1 MYRWFPGLEPT
12 TLLDLYI
19 PKTIHKLTPWSR
31 VLELNQFKAGCSRLH
46 DRPDHSAWS
55 LLTVTIRFLESHN
68 LVCYHYTK
76 AGICTRHIFNS
87 SLKGRCVSRE
97 RLLYVSY
104 VIEQRILFLPYTRD
118 QLPLYLFSHGSG
130 QPVLFLLTS
139 ALRQFDLW
147 RRVRDSNPKGFY
159 TQLFSRQPDYQLSQ
173 LSIYV
178 VGEVGFEPTQ
188 SKDNRFTVCPDSP
201 TSALPYICM
210 AGPQGFE
217 P

>member
-1 MYRWFPGLEPT
+1 MLTDATPRRWVICLRCASQVLAHRRLFVTYNRFGAAHWTRTNTLSILSALPLPLEYCGIWCLRLELNQRRWALQAHALPAELHRHMYRWFPGLEPT

-87 SLKGRCVSRE
+87 SLTGRCVSRE
-97 RLLYVSY
+97 
-104 VIEQRILFLPYTRD
+104 
-118 QLPLYLFSHGSG
+118 
-130 QPVLFLLTS
+130 
-139 ALRQFDLW
+139 
-147 RRVRDSNPKGFY
+147 
-159 TQLFSRQPDYQLSQ
+159 
-173 LSIYV
+173 
-178 VGEVGFEPTQ
+178 
-188 SKDNRFTVCPDSP
+188 
-201 TSALPYICM
+201 
-210 AGPQGFE
+210 
-217 P
+217 

>member
-1 MYRWFPGLEPT
+1 MAPLERLELPTRGVETRCSNSTELKRYIWCFRLELNQRRWALQAHALPAELQKHMYRWFPGLEPT

-76 AGICTRHIFNS
+76 AGICTRHSFNS

-104 VIEQRILFLPYTRD
+104 VWWWVEMESNHPSINTTRLQRAP
-118 QLPLYLFSHGSG
+118 LPLTVYPPKYLIKIPNIH
-130 QPVLFLLTS
+130 
-139 ALRQFDLW
+139 
-147 RRVRDSNPKGFY
+147 K
-159 TQLFSRQPDYQLSQ
+159 
-173 LSIYV
+173 
-178 VGEVGFEPTQ
+178 
-188 SKDNRFTVCPDSP
+188 
-201 TSALPYICM
+201 
-210 AGPQGFE
+210 
-217 P
+217 

>member
-76 AGICTRHIFNS
+76 AGICTRHSFNS

-104 VIEQRILFLPYTRD
+104 V
-118 QLPLYLFSHGSG
+118 
-130 QPVLFLLTS
+130 
-139 ALRQFDLW
+139 W

-159 TQLFSRQPDYQLSQ
+159 TQ
-173 LSIYV
+173 
-178 VGEVGFEPTQ
+178 
-188 SKDNRFTVCPDSP
+188 RF
-201 TSALPYICM
+201 
-210 AGPQGFE
+210 
-217 P
+217 